1 MTMEILTLTQGSPAW
16 HVHRATALNASD
28 APAMLGISPYKSRA
42 ELVRERATG
51 IGHEVTPEQ
60 QRIFDRGH
68 AIESL
73 ARPLAEQVI
82 GDDLSPCVGKSGKY
96 SASFDGITFTG
107 DTAWES
113 KTMNAVL
120 REAMPYAVCDDSYGA
135 RLPEHYRAQM
145 EHQAMVSGCERILFT
160 AASLSDEGGTLDD
173 VRHCWYTPDPE
184 LRARL
189 IAGWEQFEKD
199 VAAYVP
205 SEAAPPVQAAPIE
218 SLPAVVV
225 QVQGALTVGGN
236 LPAFGAALRDFIARI
251 PQRPENDQQF
261 ADAEAACK
269 ALKKAEDALAQAE
282 DGALAQISDVELMRR
297 TVGDLKDLARR
308 TRLATEK
315 LVKAEKDARRT
326 EKVMAARRAF
336 DKHVAACQLD
346 IKGVRLNV
354 PMPDFGAAIKGLSS
368 LASIDDKLTAALISS
383 QAEANTLASK
393 IINNLQTLD
402 SVPQY
407 AHLFADRQDLAYKDA
422 ETLELLMQKRVDA
435 EAARIEAE
443 RQRIRDEE
451 ERKARE
457 AAERAAEAE
466 RARIRAEE
474 QHKARMEAAERAKAE
489 QAEAAEREAAARRE
503 QILAE
508 AAKPAV
514 TRALEMIEREKD
526 VTPGKPIA
534 PAPIDAA
541 PVDVGIA
548 PVAAVGSAAD
558 DAPTLTLGAINERL
572 HPISV
577 SAAGLAEFGIEPLAT
592 RKAAKLYSQA
602 QFEQLC
608 QAIVRCATDALRGEL
623 EAT

>member
-1 MTMEILTLTQGSPAW
+1 MMEIITLQQGTPAW
-16 HVHRATALNASD
+16 HQHRAQSLNASD

-51 IGHEVTPEQ
+51 VIPEVTPEQ

-68 AIESL
+68 AVEAL

-96 SASFDGITFTG
+96 SASLDGITFDG
-107 DTAWES
+107 ATAWEC
-113 KTMNAVL
+113 KTLNASL
-120 REAMPYAVCDDSYGA
+120 REALPYPNQIHDADFGT

-160 AASLSDEGGTLDD
+160 AAALLDD
-173 VRHCWYTPDPE
+173 DELGEIRHCWYEPDAE
-184 LRARL
+184 MRARI

-199 VAAYVP
+199 VAAWVP
-205 SEAAPPVQAAPIE
+205 QEAATPVVAAPME

-236 LPAFGAALRDFIARI
+236 LPAFGQALRAFIERI

-297 TVGDLKDLARR
+297 TVGDLKDLART

-326 EKVMAARRAF
+326 EKVMVARQAF

-368 LASIDDKLTAALISS
+368 LASIDQKLTATLLES
-383 QAEANTLASK
+383 QANANT
-393 IINNLQTLD
+393 
-402 SVPQY
+402 
-407 AHLFADRQDLAYKDA
+407 
-422 ETLELLMQKRVDA
+422 
-435 EAARIEAE
+435 
-443 RQRIRDEE
+443 
-451 ERKARE
+451 
-457 AAERAAEAE
+457 
-466 RARIRAEE
+466 
-474 QHKARMEAAERAKAE
+474 
-489 QAEAAEREAAARRE
+489 
-503 QILAE
+503 
-508 AAKPAV
+508 
-514 TRALEMIEREKD
+514 
-526 VTPGKPIA
+526 
-534 PAPIDAA
+534 
-541 PVDVGIA
+541 
-548 PVAAVGSAAD
+548 
-558 DAPTLTLGAINERL
+558 
-572 HPISV
+572 
-577 SAAGLAEFGIEPLAT
+577 AAGRVVNNACGA
-592 RKAAKLYSQA
+592 
-602 QFEQLC
+602 
-608 QAIVRCATDALRGEL
+608 
-623 EAT
+623 

>member
-1 MTMEILTLTQGSPAW
+1 MTFEILTLAQGSAAW
-16 HVHRATALNASD
+16 HQHRATALNASD

-51 IGHEVTPEQ
+51 ISPDVTPEQ

-68 AIESL
+68 RIEAL
-73 ARPLAEQVI
+73 ARLQAEAVI
-82 GDDLSPCVGKSGKY
+82 GEDLSPCVGTSGKF

-205 SEAAPPVQAAPIE
+205 SEAAPPVQAAPVE

-225 QVQGALTVGGN
+225 QVQGALSVAGN
-236 LPAFGAALRDFIARI
+236 LPAFGQALREFIARI

-315 LVKAEKDARRT
+315 LVVAEKESRREQLVRQT
-326 EKVMAARRAF
+326 QASMIEHVMELNRML
-336 DKHVAACQLD
+336 QLY
-346 IKGVRLNV
+346 
-354 PMPDFGAAIKGLSS
+354 GAGHLPTPPAGLFAPCIKGLKS
-368 LASIDDKLTAALISS
+368 LDSMRDKLTAELLARKTDAGL
-383 QAEANTLASK
+383 QATRLHANRASLRTPEGDW
-393 IINNLQTLD
+393 IF
-402 SVPQY
+402 
-407 AHLFADRQDLAYKDA
+407 LFADFAQVGTKEAEDFAALAA
-422 ETLELLMQKRVDA
+422 LRITQHQQR
-435 EAARIEAE
+435 EAAKLEAE
-443 RQRIRDEE
+443 RQRIRAEE

-457 AAERAAEAE
+457 AAEREAEAE

-474 QHKARMEAAERAKAE
+474 QHKAQMEAA
-489 QAEAAEREAAARRE
+489 QAEAEKAGAALLQQAKEQADSLVQTARAIDREADTCE
-503 QILAE
+503 
-508 AAKPAV
+508 
-514 TRALEMIEREKD
+514 
-526 VTPGKPIA
+526 
-534 PAPIDAA
+534 
-541 PVDVGIA
+541 
-548 PVAAVGSAAD
+548 
-558 DAPTLTLGAINERL
+558 TLTLGAINAL
-572 HPISV
+572 LSPIRID
-577 SAAGLAEFGIEPLAT
+577 AAGLAEIGFSPCAT
-592 RKAAKLYSQA
+592 VKAAKHYPA
-602 QFEQLC
+602 ADMPAIC
-608 QAIVRCATDALRGEL
+608 QALIARLQYVMA
-623 EAT
+623 EA